1 MSKQPTEGAVVART
15 RTKRPVTR
23 IGAAD
28 LKLIQV
34 FRAVVE
40 NGGFAAAAAA
50 LRITAST
57 VSIHMG
63 NLETRLGLTLCQRGR
78 AGFALTE
85 EGKEVYEAS
94 LHLLASMEAFRT
106 QINSLHA
113 VLRGELNIGI
123 TDNLVTIPQM
133 YVSNAL
139 SAIKRRG
146 PEIHISIHMGPA
158 GEVERSVING
168 HFQVGVVPL
177 IKKIRALEYVSL
189 YDETVYLYCAADHP
203 LYERANQTFR
213 ESALKTYDAV
223 QPLYPL
229 PPSRRKLQRALNET
243 ASARDREG
251 VAFLILTGSYIGYLP
266 EHFAARWVQ
275 SGQLRALNPQALFCR
290 IPYAVITRRGRLP
303 NRVLEEF
310 LLEIKK
316 QDAP

>member
-1 MSKQPTEGAVVART
+1 MSKQSKASPAAAHA

-34 FRAVVE
+34 FRTVVE

-63 NLETRLGLTLCQRGR
+63 NLESRLGLTLCQRGR

-123 TDNLVTIPQM
+123 TDNLVTFPQM
-133 YVSNAL
+133 RVSNAL
-139 SAIKRRG
+139 SALKQRG
-146 PEIHISIHMGPA
+146 PEIHISINMGPA

-177 IKKIRALEYVSL
+177 IKRIRALEYVPI
-189 YDETVYLYCAADHP
+189 YEETVYLYCAANHP
-203 LYERANQTFR
+203 LYAQDDQAIR
-213 ESALKTYDAV
+213 ESALKAYDAV

-229 PPSRRKLQRALNET
+229 PPFRRKLQRALHET